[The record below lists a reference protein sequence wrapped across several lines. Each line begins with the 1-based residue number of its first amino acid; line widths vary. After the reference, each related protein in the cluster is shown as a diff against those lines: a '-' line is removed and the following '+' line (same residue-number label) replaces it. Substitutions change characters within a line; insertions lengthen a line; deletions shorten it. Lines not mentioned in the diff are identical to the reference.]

1 MNDEDFS
8 TVYNTIQNERVYEVP
23 DQPEENEGPLY
34 DDVHEDSGS
43 ENNVVAPELET
54 REYDSVS
61 VCAVGREESSV
72 ASSQPEEGGYLLPDE
87 VYPEAQHLQ
96 PAEPQQDRDIS
107 KEELRSPT
115 TDQEPGPKEPQE
127 NGSVVEKDLPSP
139 TNFTVQRSRTFF
151 THGDSPTCYSAAD
164 GLEEN
169 KSASVNPEIIL
180 FVKVRAASVR
190 HTCMCR
196 GHIVGVLFY
205 SERPGRDAW
214 CYSPW
219 IAIHIQE

>member
-8 TVYNTIQNERVYEVP
+8 IVYNTVQNERVYEVP

-43 ENNVVAPELET
+43 ENTVVAPELET

-61 VCAVGREESSV
+61 VCAVGGEESSV

-87 VYPEAQHLQ
+87 VCPEAQHLQ

-107 KEELRSPT
+107 KEELCSPT
-115 TDQEPGPKEPQE
+115 TDQEPGPEEPQE

-139 TNFTVQRSRTFF
+139 ANFTVQRSRTFF
-151 THGDSPTCYSAAD
+151 THGDSPTCYSA

-196 GHIVGVLFY
+196 GHLVGVLFY
-205 SERPGRDAW
+205 AERPGRDAW
-214 CYSPW
+214 CHSPW
-219 IAIHIQE
+219 IVIHVQE